1 MIRET
6 MFDGKNPFHPL
17 HLQKF
22 GICNEE
28 GLSRCKICKL
38 SLQILGKTHM
48 DTLVFVTETN

>member
-6 MFDGKNPFHPL
+6 MFHGNNPFHPL
-17 HLQKF
+17 HLQKS

-28 GLSRCKICKL
+28 GLSICKICKL

-48 DTLVFVTETN
+48 DTLVSVTETN